1 MGYTKSSRRGAVESS
16 AVQQQNR
23 TVAPTKLY
31 FSKPWKYLTEEVFD
45 LENGD
50 HYPSRFARIRK
61 WKTLLTISLVLTAL
75 VSTVSASAARQ
86 RPTSSR
92 RMAGTQNELSFTDK
106 IKSAA
111 NKTGSWIKDNAKVAT
126 QWATKK
132 IEQQLESYDC
142 DNCERDEK
150 TGVYLEKDGEF
161 KDQRCR
167 ICDGDGSVSVT
178 DRFGNAINTLSAK
191 AKVAGR
197 IINDKW
203 TKFNKCECNGK
214 DTNCKLCNGDGDRS
228 VTDRFGNAV
237 ETLSAKA
244 KKAGTIINDKWTKFN
259 KCECNGKDTN
269 CKLCNGDGDRSVT
282 DRFGNAVETLSAK
295 AKEAKNYLKH
305 TAAGLTEKLKKQL
318 ASYDCDKCGTP
329 DCQCG
334 GTGRVKR
341 LSHRVRHKANKIYEQ
356 AGKTLSEAYG
366 GVTGH
371 LGKAYDGAKQWTEK
385 QYTAAKAQ
393 AKKAKNYLSDKVSV
407 LNDKTSRKCTK
418 GENCKDKN
426 CQCKGDGRVSLTDRA
441 HHKAKV
447 AGNWISDKVSGVKE
461 TLSNGYTSLKKKFGS
476 WWGGRRRLARAYA
489 EEVIARRRRAD
500 HARME
505 ARDADAMSPSELAMH
520 RRRLAYGAR
529 VSPVLAALMD
539 EIEAAK
545 CDHEQ

>member
-1 MGYTKSSRRGAVESS
+1 MG
-16 AVQQQNR
+16 
-23 TVAPTKLY
+23 
-31 FSKPWKYLTEEVFD
+31 
-45 LENGD
+45 
-50 HYPSRFARIRK
+50 RIRK
-61 WKTLLTISLVLTAL
+61 WKTLLTISLVLTTL

-167 ICDGDGSVSVT
+167 ICDGDGSV
-178 DRFGNAINTLSAK
+178 
-191 AKVAGR
+191 
-197 IINDKW
+197 
-203 TKFNKCECNGK
+203 
-214 DTNCKLCNGDGDRS
+214 S

-371 LGKAYDGAKQWTEK
+371 LGKAYNGAERWTKK
-385 QYTAAKAQ
+385 QYAAAKAQ
-393 AKKAKNYLSDKVSV
+393 AKKAGNYLKDTAADVTGKLKKQLASDE
-407 LNDKTSRKCTK
+407 CTK

-447 AGNWISDKVSGVKE
+447 AGNWISDKVSGVKKK
-461 TLSNGYTSLKKKFGS
+461 LSNGYNSLKSYIGS
-476 WWGGRRRLARAYA
+476 WNPWGSRRSLARAYA

-505 ARDADAMSPSELAMH
+505 ARNADAMSPSELVMH

>member
-1 MGYTKSSRRGAVESS
+1 MG
-16 AVQQQNR
+16 
-23 TVAPTKLY
+23 
-31 FSKPWKYLTEEVFD
+31 
-45 LENGD
+45 
-50 HYPSRFARIRK
+50 RIRK
-61 WKTLLTISLVLTAL
+61 WKTLLTISLVLTTL
-75 VSTVSASAARQ
+75 VSSASAARQ

-92 RMAGTQNELSFTDK
+92 RMAGTGTQNELSFTDK

-214 DTNCKLCNGDGDRS
+214 DTNCKLCNGGDRS

-244 KKAGTIINDKWTKFN
+244 KK
-259 KCECNGKDTN
+259 
-269 CKLCNGDGDRSVT
+269 
-282 DRFGNAVETLSAK
+282 
-295 AKEAKNYLKH
+295 AKNYLKH

-341 LSHRVRHKANKIYEQ
+341 LSHRVRHKANKRM
-356 AGKTLSEAYG
+356 AGT
-366 GVTGH
+366 
-371 LGKAYDGAKQWTEK
+371 Q
-385 QYTAAKAQ
+385 
-393 AKKAKNYLSDKVSV
+393 N
-407 LNDKTSRKCTK
+407 
-418 GENCKDKN
+418 
-426 CQCKGDGRVSLTDRA
+426 
-441 HHKAKV
+441 
-447 AGNWISDKVSGVKE
+447 
-461 TLSNGYTSLKKKFGS
+461 
-476 WWGGRRRLARAYA
+476 
-489 EEVIARRRRAD
+489 
-500 HARME
+500 
-505 ARDADAMSPSELAMH
+505 
-520 RRRLAYGAR
+520 
-529 VSPVLAALMD
+529 
-539 EIEAAK
+539 
-545 CDHEQ
+545 

>member
-1 MGYTKSSRRGAVESS
+1 MGKYTKSSRRGAVESS

-132 IEQQLESYDC
+132 IEEQLESYDC

-150 TGVYLEKDGEF
+150 TGVYLEKDGKF

-178 DRFGNAINTLSAK
+178 DRFGNAINRLSAK

-203 TKFNKCECNGK
+203 TKFNKCECNVK
-214 DTNCKLCNGDGDRS
+214 DTNCKLCNGDGSVS

-295 AKEAKNYLKH
+295 AKKAKTYLKN

-334 GTGRVKR
+334 GTGRVR
-341 LSHRVRHKANKIYEQ
+341 SVSYRARHKVNKMYGQ

-393 AKKAKNYLSDKVSV
+393 AKKAGNYLKDTAADVTGKLKKQLASE
-407 LNDKTSRKCTK
+407 CTK
-418 GENCKDKN
+418 GRNCKDKN
-426 CQCKGDGRVSLTDRA
+426 CQCKGDGSVSLTDRA
-441 HHKAKV
+441 HHKAKQ
-447 AGNWISDKVSGVKE
+447 AGNWISDKVSAAKE
-461 TLSNGYTSLKKKFGS
+461 KLSSGYTSLKS
-476 WWGGRRRLARAYA
+476 WLWGGRRRLARTYA

-505 ARDADAMSPSELAMH
+505 ARDADAMSPSELVMH

-529 VSPVLAALMD
+529 
-539 EIEAAK
+539 
-545 CDHEQ
+545 